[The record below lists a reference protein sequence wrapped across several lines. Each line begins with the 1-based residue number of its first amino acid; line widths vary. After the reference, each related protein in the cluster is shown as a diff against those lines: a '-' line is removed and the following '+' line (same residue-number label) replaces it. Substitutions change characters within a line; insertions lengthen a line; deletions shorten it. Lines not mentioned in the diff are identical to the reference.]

1 MVAGSVIEAEEE
13 IGDVSEEA
21 MVIFGEIRQ

>member
-13 IGDVSEEA
+13 IGDVSEEE
-21 MVIFGEIRQ
+21 MVIFGEIWQ